1 MIKMF
6 TQNDLVDYVYQE
18 NNNKATDVAIEESEQ
33 LQILNNEFSSMKQM
47 LNTLE
52 IKPPQRSIDVI
63 LAYAKQQKQS

>member
-1 MIKMF
+1 MF